1 MKIAV
6 LAGGLSPE
14 RDVSLVSGALIANA
28 LVRNGHSVALAD
40 LYLGTDGRPAA
51 ELFGT
56 DPFPIPGVK
65 RGLANIVT
73 LVAMVL
79 LGRRDAGAVLLVRI
93 LMGAMF
99 AGSPSTLLFSAA
111 GGALAYAVMCLTV
124 GLFPEKLL
132 WVVSALAGLAH
143 NAGQLLACVLVVKT
157 PGVLAYAPILAVSG
171 ILTGIFTGLAAMV
184 LLRRLKK
191 AGI

>member
-1 MKIAV
+1 MPKTKKLALMALLTAIALTIFV
-6 LAGGLSPE
+6 VENQL
-14 RDVSLVSGALIANA
+14 
-28 LVRNGHSVALAD
+28 
-40 LYLGTDGRPAA
+40 PA
-51 ELFGT
+51 
-56 DPFPIPGVK
+56 PVPIPGVK
-65 RGLANIVT
+65 LGLANIIT
-73 LVAMVL
+73 LVAMLL
-79 LGRRDAGAVLLVRI
+79 LGKKEAGAVLLVRV

-124 GLFPEKLL
+124 GIFPEKLL